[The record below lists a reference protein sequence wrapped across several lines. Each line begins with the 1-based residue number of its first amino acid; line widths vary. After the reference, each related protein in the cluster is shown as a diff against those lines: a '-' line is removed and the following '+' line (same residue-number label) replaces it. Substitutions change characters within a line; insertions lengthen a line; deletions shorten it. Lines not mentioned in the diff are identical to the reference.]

1 MDFFSAQ
8 DRARRNTALLVF
20 YFLLAMAT
28 IIGSIYAVVAFA
40 SYDAKTNPTLWN
52 PELLLMV
59 APAVLLLIGG
69 GSLYKMAQLAGD
81 GATVAETLG
90 GRTVSRDTQD
100 ALERRLLN
108 VVDEM
113 AIASGVP
120 VPQVFVLDQEH
131 GINAFAAGSS
141 PNEAAV
147 AVTRGTLERLDRDEL
162 QGVIAHEFSHIFNG
176 DMRLNIRLIGVLHGI
191 LLLSLIGRAILY
203 GAGRSRGRNAGGVL
217 VLGIA
222 LLIVGFLGVFFG
234 RLIKAAVSR
243 QREYLA
249 DAAAVQFTRNPDGI
263 GGALR
268 KIAGVEDSLVQHPN
282 AEEASHLFFGQ
293 GLNFFLGLLA
303 THPPIDERIRRIDP
317 RLAPAATGSAG
328 TVGAG
333 GTGMG
338 FAGANTLAVDPGQI
352 ANSIGTLD
360 AAHLE
365 YARELLAELPES
377 VTDDLHRAENAK
389 AVVYM
394 LLLSDEPSIREK
406 QEKVLAREGE
416 ALARAEAHR
425 PWLTQAGPR
434 VRLPLLDLALPSLAE
449 LPKSERQPFL
459 STVSALIRA
468 DERVSLFEYVV
479 DAALRRRLLPR
490 ENAVK
495 RSRDPRIIRA
505 DCELLLGALA
515 KAGADDEAEARAAFA
530 AAVEQAPL
538 DGPFSPPEGGLKLG
552 LLHDV
557 LGRLVQSPPR
567 FKRKL
572 IEACAAA
579 VTYNGRVTVTEGELL
594 RAVVERLDA
603 PMPPLLPGI
612 PLS

>member
-1 MDFFSAQ
+1 
-8 DRARRNTALLVF
+8 
-20 YFLLAMAT
+20 
-28 IIGSIYAVVAFA
+28 
-40 SYDAKTNPTLWN
+40 
-52 PELLLMV
+52 
-59 APAVLLLIGG
+59 
-69 GSLYKMAQLAGD
+69 
-81 GATVAETLG
+81 
-90 GRTVSRDTQD
+90 
-100 ALERRLLN
+100 LERRLLN

-120 VPQVFVLDQEH
+120 VPQVVVLDQEH

-176 DMRLNIRLIGVLHGI
+176 DMRLNLRLIGVLHGI
-191 LLLSLIGRAILY
+191 LLLSLMGRAILY

-222 LLIVGFLGVFFG
+222 LLVVGFLGVLFG

-317 RLAPAATGSAG
+317 RLAPAATGSVG
-328 TVGAG
+328 TVRAS
-333 GTGMG
+333 GTGTG
-338 FAGANTLAVDPGQI
+338 FAGTDSAVAADPARI
-352 ANSIGTLD
+352 ADSIGTLD

-365 YARELLAELPES
+365 YARELLAALPES

-389 AVVYM
+389 AVVYL
-394 LLLSDEPSIREK
+394 LLLSDDPAAREK
-406 QEKVLAREGE
+406 QGKALAAERG

-425 PWLTQAGPR
+425 HWLKQAGPR
-434 VRLPLLDLALPSLAE
+434 VRLPLLDLALPTLAE
-449 LPKSERQPFL
+449 LPKAERQPFL
-459 STVSALIRA
+459 TTVSALIRA

-479 DAALRRRLLPR
+479 DTALRRRLSPK

-495 RSRDPRIIRA
+495 HSRAPRIIRA
-505 DCELLLGALA
+505 DCELLFWALA
-515 KAGADDEAEARAAFA
+515 KAGADDDARARAAFA
-530 AAVEQAPL
+530 AAVERAPL
-538 DGPFSPPEGGLKLG
+538 DGPFSPPEGGIKLG
-552 LLHDV
+552 LLHEA
-557 LGRLVQSPPR
+557 LGRLIQSPPG

-572 IEACAAA
+572 IQACAAA
-579 VTYNGRVTVTEGELL
+579 VIHDGRVTVAEGELL
-594 RAVVERLDA
+594 RAVAERLDA